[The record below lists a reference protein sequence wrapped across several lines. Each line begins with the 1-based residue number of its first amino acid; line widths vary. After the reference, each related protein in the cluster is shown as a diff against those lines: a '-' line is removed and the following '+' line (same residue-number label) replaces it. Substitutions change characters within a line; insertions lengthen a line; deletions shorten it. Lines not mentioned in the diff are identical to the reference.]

1 MAKTKT
7 KGKEARDVKDT
18 STLKGGDAERFRE
31 VKHGEIRNISIDDI
45 EPNDWNP

>member
-7 KGKEARDVKDT
+7 KGKEALDVKDK
-18 STLKGGDAERFRE
+18 STLKGGDAERFQE